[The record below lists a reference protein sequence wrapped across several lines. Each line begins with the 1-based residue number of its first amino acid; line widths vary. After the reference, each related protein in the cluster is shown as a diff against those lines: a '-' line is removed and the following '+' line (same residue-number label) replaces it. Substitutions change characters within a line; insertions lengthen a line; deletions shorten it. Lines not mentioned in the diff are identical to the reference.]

1 MTQQINQILAKERC
15 VSFFKEGQKY
25 YTKKEYL
32 ASFSITFFA
41 FELYIKILFE
51 FDSYTQKSYID
62 KFKGYLKGKWLD
74 EIKNLDFP
82 IPAKIK
88 DIKNIKSVDNSGK
101 VWRTIK
107 IDEDYIDWLFQIRH
121 NLFHGNKANYKK
133 KDERLFEYGSKLI
146 FEIMNKINT

>member
-1 MTQQINQILAKERC
+1 MSEQINEILAKERC
-15 VSFFKEGQKY
+15 ISFFKEWQKY
-25 YTKKEYL
+25 YNKKEHL

-62 KFKGYLKGKWLD
+62 KFKGYLKWKDLD
-74 EIKNLDFP
+74 KIDALDFP
-82 IPAKIK
+82 IPTKFK
-88 DIKNIKSVDNSGK
+88 DIRNIKSIDNSGK
-101 VWRTIK
+101 VWKTIK

-121 NLFHGNKANYKK
+121 NLFHWNKANYKK

-146 FEIMNKINT
+146 FEIMNKINK

>member
-15 VSFFKEGQKY
+15 ISFFKQGQNY
-25 YTKKEYL
+25 YNKKEYL

-62 KFKGYLKGKWLD
+62 KFKGYLKGKDLD
-74 EIKNLDFP
+74 NIEKMDFP
-82 IPAKIK
+82 IPAKFK
-88 DIKNIKSVDNSGK
+88 DIKSIKSVDNTGK
-101 VWRTIK
+101 FGRTIK
-107 IDEDYIDWLFQIRH
+107 IDDDYIDWLFQIRH

-146 FEIMNKINT
+146 FEIMNKIN